1 MAEKCRGP
9 VPPPEQPPP
18 PQSWAGT
25 GVRVLGTAAFTTV
38 AFALGTWVGAVLA
51 DEGVHAAVVGALS
64 ALGAFLFV
72 QALLSRPG
80 PASPS

>member
-1 MAEKCRGP
+1 
-9 VPPPEQPPP
+9 
-18 PQSWAGT
+18 
-25 GVRVLGTAAFTTV
+25 VLGTAAFTTV